1 MPDIEADIAKGGDF
15 KTIEGNLYVTGR
27 ISGVYDK
34 GQTDVGITSSINN
47 YVTEYQNKEERTFR
61 VGEVVQKGYGRASV
75 GGGWQ
80 NFTAVVSNGTNWS
93 TSDNDFGQRMVEIS
107 PIRVTITPLFADSL
121 IAIHW
126 NVFGEPSDHNTGFK
140 IAELVN
146 GVPTIIRRSG
156 YEGYNAQF
164 SVVEYNHYIADFYD
178 GDSDT
183 TGRMSNFVYFDKPN
197 STDERTYTVMF
208 GANGNTANIYTLNRT
223 YNGTGTNDE
232 VGVTTWWWEEIKQ

>member
-1 MPDIEADIAKGGDF
+1 MPDIEADIAQSGNF

-61 VGEVVQKGYGRASV
+61 VGEVVQKGYGRTTV
-75 GGGWQ
+75 
-80 NFTAVVSNGTNWS
+80 GTNRYTAAATNGSNWS
-93 TSDNDFGQRMVEIS
+93 SSDTDFGQYFVEIS
-107 PIRVTITPLFADSL
+107 PVRVTITPRFEDSL

-156 YEGYNAQF
+156 YEGYNALF
-164 SVVEYNHYIADFYD
+164 SVVEYNHFISAFYD
-178 GDSDT
+178 DDNNST
-183 TGRMSNFVYFDKPN
+183 PRMSNFVYFDKPN
-197 STDERTYTVMF
+197 STDERSYCVMF
-208 GANGNTANIYTLNRT
+208 GANGNTGNAFQLNRA
-223 YNGTGTNDE
+223 YNTGTNYE
-232 VGVTTWWWEEIKQ
+232 YGVTTWWWEEIKQ

>member
-61 VGEVVQKGYGRASV
+61 VGETVQKGYGRTNVSTTRY
-75 GGGWQ
+75 
-80 NFTAVVSNGTNWS
+80 TAAASNGSNWS
-93 TSDNDFGQRMVEIS
+93 SSDTDFGQYFVEIS

-126 NVFGEPSDHNTGFK
+126 NVFGEPSTHDTGFK

-156 YEGYNAQF
+156 YEGYNAQQ
-164 SVVEYNHYIADFYD
+164 SVQERNHFISAFYD
-178 GDSDT
+178 GDNNST
-183 TGRMSNFVYFDKPN
+183 ARMSNFVYFDKPN
-197 STDERTYTVMF
+197 STDERTYTIMF
-208 GANGNTANIYTLNRT
+208 GANGNTGNAYQLNRA
-223 YNGTGTNDE
+223 YNDGADYEYGM
-232 VGVTTWWWEEIKQ
+232 TTWWWEEIKQ